1 MKYKILL
8 LIVVSYALLTS
19 CSTRK
24 IDFNSY
30 SHPDFSNKKYESV
43 AIYYNTNNLNHRT
56 NLESVFVDELTDG
69 EVKAE
74 QGSILLPPIEEWS
87 NEEKQRILK
96 EKNIDGFITFE
107 LNSHDNI
114 GSGSETESE
123 SEIYPFKV
131 TTKENRNDDDDDDEI
146 DDYTKYSLTVKLLDV
161 NSNKV
166 AWQGKFDPFYL
177 KFLEKG
183 RRKMNTR
190 NMVRGIIDE
199 LETKGHIILD

>member
-1 MKYKILL
+1 MTNRILL
-8 LIVVSYALLTS
+8 PLIVFCVLFTS

-30 SHPDFSNKKYESV
+30 SHPDFSNKKYESIAV
-43 AIYYNTNNLNHRT
+43 YYDTDNINHRT

-69 EVKAE
+69 EVNAV

-96 EKNIDGFITFE
+96 DKNIDGFITFE
-107 LNSHDNI
+107 LNLQANVD
-114 GSGSETESE
+114 SGNETESD
-123 SEIYPFKV
+123 SELYPFKV
-131 TTKENRNDDDDDDEI
+131 TTKNNYDNDDDDDES
-146 DDYTKYSLTVKLLDV
+146 DDDTKYSLTVKLIDFS
-161 NSNKV
+161 SNKI

-183 RRKMNTR
+183 RRKLNSR

-199 LETKGHIILD
+199 LEAKGHLILD

>member
-1 MKYKILL
+1 MKYKSLL
-8 LIVVSYALLTS
+8 LIVISFALFTS

-30 SHPDFSNKKYESV
+30 SHPDFSNKKYQSV
-43 AIYYNTNNLNHRT
+43 AVYYDTDNINHRT

-69 EVKAE
+69 EVNAT

-87 NEEKQRILK
+87 NEEKQRTLK
-96 EKNIDGFITFE
+96 DKNIDGFITFE
-107 LNSHDNI
+107 LNSYANVD
-114 GSGSETESE
+114 SGNETESE

-131 TTKENRNDDDDDDEI
+131 TTKEHRNDDDEI
-146 DDYTKYSLTVKLLDV
+146 DDDTKYSLTVKLIDV
-161 NSNKV
+161 SSNKI

-177 KFLEKG
+177 KFLKKG
-183 RRKMNTR
+183 RRKMNTK

-199 LETKGHIILD
+199 LEAKGHIILD